1 MPKTSEMKDS
11 KFLRK
16 EDVGEGALLTVT
28 GCEQQNVAP
37 AGAAQELKW
46 CLTFSETE
54 KPLVL
59 NSTNIQLCE
68 QIFQSDDTDAWLGKK
83 LVAYTDHGISYAGKV
98 VGGIRVRAPKVKAK
112 AASKPAPVTVDGE
125 DEIPF

>member
-16 EDVGEGALLTVT
+16 EDVSEGVLYTVT
-28 GCEQQNVAP
+28 GCEKQNVAP
-37 AGAAQELKW
+37 EDKAAEWKW
-46 CLTFSETE
+46 CLTFSETD

-68 QIFQSDDTDAWLGKK
+68 MIFNSDETDNWIGKK
-83 LVAYTDHGISYAGKV
+83 LVLYTDHTIVYAGKV
-98 VGGIRVRAPKVKAK
+98 VGGIRVRAPKGK
-112 AASKPAPVTVDGE
+112 AAPKPPVADDSDV
-125 DEIPF
+125 PF